1 LFADIVGFS
10 TVAEYLDPEDLRTEL
25 EETFAR
31 LAAVVEERDGV
42 VEKFIGDAIV
52 AIFGA
57 PVAHEDDPRRA
68 VESAVGMQQAI
79 AARNNASQTPFKL
92 RIGINNGLVVAGSLR
107 DGAKTGVIGD
117 AVNVAARLQ
126 QGANPGQILV
136 ADTIMRRI
144 HNEFE
149 TVPVGTLAVKGRDQS
164 VNAHKVVGRRPAPLR
179 HESPFVGRHEELALL
194 DLLWSSASKGNTH
207 VISLI
212 GDAGVGKSR
221 LLAEFATLD
230 DGIDVR
236 VSCSP
241 EHAYGP
247 FLEIIGK
254 LLGDL
259 PKDLADLKTRVSALK
274 IDHDEATSLL
284 AAFLG
289 LKGAPP
295 VVRMADAQQKR
306 QVFAGIW
313 RFLLGVAAVRPLF
326 VELDDAH
333 WADRSSLDL
342 LGFLLERLTSTPI
355 MLVLAYRPGFDQI
368 ESMPTRASHTAVRLE
383 LLGDEESCALARG
396 YLQVKTLPAELE
408 KVIISRA
415 EGNAFFIEELLRAL
429 LDLGSLTIED
439 DRAVLSTVDV
449 SIPDTVEGT
458 ILARVDRLKSSDRTV
473 LQHAAVIGRTFTTAL
488 VESLLEIDVDRSLQ
502 SLSRAQ
508 LIVPQGEGGRWIF
521 KHALIQEVVYDTLL
535 IRRRK
540 ELHRAVAEAL
550 EQSAGSDPELLEKLA
565 EHYSQAQ
572 VPVKARSYALAAGN
586 LARDRLG
593 YAEATLRYQTALRL
607 WGDGDEVGRF
617 DLLDK
622 LGATAQLGSDPS
634 TAKSA
639 LTEAVAGWKARGDSD
654 RAGTSLALLGRALW
668 SAGESDRA
676 ADALEEAI
684 SLLRPSGP
692 SLGLVQVHVWR
703 SSLLMLDGQTLEAI
717 EVARRGLQIEAAVGH
732 LGFRSQLLNTLG
744 VCASDLGDPTGV
756 DQLRQALDLAESSGD
771 ADAIAR
777 AYVNLPSTL
786 DDLFEREEAVE
797 LCRRGRERAQR
808 LGSPAYESFIAG
820 NEARSLLGL
829 GRHVE
834 AEELARKSLVFERSI
849 SGAPGIVGTGNV
861 LGVVLYRTGRYTEAR
876 RVYDEI
882 LPHGRRVGGTEFLAR
897 LLIDIAQLHETL
909 GNSIVARTHANE
921 ALALLANASSL
932 FHVVLLLPAI
942 AQLLPDEAPNLI
954 ARCKPAARHNSW
966 RACLGEAEG
975 WIGHDVRT
983 FHEAAD
989 IYERLHSPYDEAR
1002 CRLQAGDIDRGA
1014 QLVETYGLQE
1024 GPLGRK
1030 LQTLV
1035 AAQLE

>member
-1 LFADIVGFS
+1 
-10 TVAEYLDPEDLRTEL
+10 
-25 EETFAR
+25 
-31 LAAVVEERDGV
+31 
-42 VEKFIGDAIV
+42 
-52 AIFGA
+52 
-57 PVAHEDDPRRA
+57 
-68 VESAVGMQQAI
+68 
-79 AARNNASQTPFKL
+79 
-92 RIGINNGLVVAGSLR
+92 
-107 DGAKTGVIGD
+107 
-117 AVNVAARLQ
+117 
-126 QGANPGQILV
+126 
-136 ADTIMRRI
+136 
-144 HNEFE
+144 
-149 TVPVGTLAVKGRDQS
+149 
-164 VNAHKVVGRRPAPLR
+164 
-179 HESPFVGRHEELALL
+179 
-194 DLLWSSASKGNTH
+194 
-207 VISLI
+207 
-212 GDAGVGKSR
+212 
-221 LLAEFATLD
+221 
-230 DGIDVR
+230 
-236 VSCSP
+236 
-241 EHAYGP
+241 
-247 FLEIIGK
+247 
-254 LLGDL
+254 
-259 PKDLADLKTRVSALK
+259 
-274 IDHDEATSLL
+274 
-284 AAFLG
+284 
-289 LKGAPP
+289 
-295 VVRMADAQQKR
+295 
-306 QVFAGIW
+306 
-313 RFLLGVAAVRPLF
+313 
-326 VELDDAH
+326 
-333 WADRSSLDL
+333 
-342 LGFLLERLTSTPI
+342 
-355 MLVLAYRPGFDQI
+355 
-368 ESMPTRASHTAVRLE
+368 
-383 LLGDEESCALARG
+383 
-396 YLQVKTLPAELE
+396 
-408 KVIISRA
+408 
-415 EGNAFFIEELLRAL
+415 
-429 LDLGSLTIED
+429 
-439 DRAVLSTVDV
+439 
-449 SIPDTVEGT
+449 
-458 ILARVDRLKSSDRTV
+458 
-473 LQHAAVIGRTFTTAL
+473 

-508 LIVPQGEGGRWIF
+508 LIVPQGEGRWIF

-550 EQSAGSDPELLEKLA
+550 EQGAGSDPELLEELA

-639 LTEAVAGWKARGDSD
+639 LTEAVAGWKARGDTD

-668 SAGESDRA
+668 SAGESDLA

-756 DQLRQALDLAESSGD
+756 EQLRQALDLAESSGD
-771 ADAIAR
+771 AEAIAR

-861 LGVVLYRTGRYTEAR
+861 LGAVLYRTGRYTEAR
-876 RVYDEI
+876 HVYDEI

-897 LLIDIAQLHETL
+897 LLIDIAELQEAL
-909 GNSIVARTHANE
+909 GNSIVARSHANE
-921 ALALLANASSL
+921 ALALLRNASSL

-966 RACLGEAEG
+966 RACLVEAEG
-975 WIGHDVRT
+975 WIGHDVQT

-989 IYERLHSPYDEAR
+989 VYEGLHSPYDEAR

-1024 GPLGRK
+1024 GPLGRN